1 MEQWNSYLDLTI
13 TDFLNELH
21 PLRKATYSMITGVWL
36 FQKIGV
42 KKPTNLL
49 WVLDSAPFMTVIFE
63 IDVSTGVI
71 NCLSSTN
78 LFIPIFANYCQN
90 LPIKKL
96 LYRSSHIFVFGFLV
110 FWSICC
116 MIFFLF
122 SPVLPILPC
131 KM

>member
-42 KKPTNLL
+42 KKPINLL
-49 WVLDSAPFMTVIFE
+49 WVLDSAPFMTVIFK

-71 NCLSSTN
+71 NCLSSIYPKLRQLLSEFTN
-78 LFIPIFANYCQN
+78 KEIIVSFIPHFR
-90 LPIKKL
+90 LW
-96 LYRSSHIFVFGFLV
+96 VFGILVTLLHDFLSV
-110 FWSICC
+110 FSC
-116 MIFFLF
+116 LAH
-122 SPVLPILPC
+122 LAL
-131 KM
+131 